1 MGTAGSTRIDV
12 VLGVIRQYS
21 LCIFRA
27 CIANVSPTPYCT
39 ITGTFSALE
48 GLFPLGHLPH
58 AVRDIELFDHLL
70 FLSSQTKW
78 HGTSKLRE

>member
-1 MGTAGSTRIDV
+1 MGTAGSTRVDV

-58 AVRDIELFDHLL
+58 AVRDIESCLTTYYFSRL
-70 FLSSQTKW
+70 KRI
-78 HGTSKLRE
+78 GTGLPN

>member
-1 MGTAGSTRIDV
+1 MGTAGSTRVDV

-58 AVRDIELFDHLL
+58 AVRDIESCLTTCYFSRL
-70 FLSSQTKW
+70 KRI
-78 HGTSKLRE
+78 GTGLPN